1 MMSISQNPLA
11 RNRLRYNV
19 LLETLTDAEFDA
31 LAPQMQE
38 RTFEAGDV
46 IVENDTYG
54 GEVFFLIE
62 GRVRI
67 AKPTSPNEDQLLA
80 LLHPGD
86 CFGELEA
93 ISGRPRSA
101 LVVAE
106 DKCLTYVIQAKDFE
120 ALLRRSPEV
129 AVRLLQ
135 VLSTRL
141 RASNDHFVAE
151 IGRRLSKSR
160 AEVHTL
166 QQLIDAAKSLNS
178 TLDLDELL
186 DVILET
192 ALRVVDGER
201 GSVYIFNEER
211 TEIWTKV
218 ARGLEGDRGKIIRLP
233 LGKGIAGYVAATGDT
248 INIPE
253 AYHDPRFNPEF
264 DRMTGYHTRSI
275 LCAPMRNRDGGI
287 VGVFQ
292 LLNKKDG
299 PFTDADGVILD
310 ALSVHAAIAI
320 ENARLVVQEKEKIRI
335 ERDLMAAREVQM
347 SLLPP
352 APPEL
357 PGYEFAAITIPARE
371 VGGDL
376 YDFIR
381 LDQRRLVVTVGDV
394 SGKGLP
400 AALLMAHIQASVRNV
415 AHEAMTASACTTLL
429 NDRLVQST
437 SPEKFVTMVYAV
449 IDTESHTVRYTNGG
463 HNPPVR
469 VTTDGTHPLA
479 TGGTMLGMIEGL
491 TFEEEVVALAAG
503 DIIVLYTD
511 GISEA
516 VNENQE
522 LFGDERLQEFVAQR
536 HALSAEEMKIQIL
549 EVVRHHQQNAPQAD
563 DMTLVIV
570 RRLPL

>member
-1 MMSISQNPLA
+1 MMSIPQNPLA

-38 RTFEAGDV
+38 RVFEPGAV

-67 AKPTSPNEDQLLA
+67 AKPTATDEDQLLA

-101 LVVAE
+101 LVIAE
-106 DKCLTYVIQAKDFE
+106 DRCLTYIITARDFE

-141 RASNDHFVAE
+141 RASNDHFIAE
-151 IGRRLSKSR
+151 IDRRVSKSR
-160 AEVHTL
+160 AEVHVH

-178 TLDLDELL
+178 TLNLDELL

-192 ALRVVDGER
+192 ALRIVDGDR
-201 GSVYIFNEER
+201 GSVYIFNEAR

-218 ARGLEGDRGKIIRLP
+218 ARGLDLQEKNIIRLP

-264 DRMTGYHTRSI
+264 DRMTGYRTNSI

-299 PFTDADGVILD
+299 PFTDADAVVLD

-335 ERDLMAAREVQM
+335 ERDLLAAREVQN
-347 SLLPP
+347 SLLPSS
-352 APPEL
+352 APEV
-357 PGYEFAAITIPARE
+357 PGYEFTAVTVPARE

-381 LDQRRLVVTVGDV
+381 LDQRRVVVTVGDV

-437 SPEKFVTMVYAV
+437 SPEKFVTLVYAV
-449 IDTESHTVRYTNGG
+449 LDIESHSVRYTNGG

-469 VTTDGTHPLA
+469 VTAGGTYPLA
-479 TGGTMLGMIEGL
+479 TGGTMLGIIEGM
-491 TFEEEVVALAAG
+491 TFEEEVVAIAPG
-503 DIIVLYTD
+503 ESIVLYTD

-522 LFGDERLQEFVAQR
+522 LFGDDRLQEFVGQR
-536 HALSAEEMKIQIL
+536 HALSAEEMKNEIL
-549 EVVRHHQQNAPQAD
+549 DAVRQHQQNAPQAD
-563 DMTLVIV
+563 DMTLVII
-570 RRLPL
+570 RRLPV

>member
-1 MMSISQNPLA
+1 MKSIPQNPLA

-31 LAPQMQE
+31 LCPQMQE

-67 AKPTSPNEDQLLA
+67 AKPTSVNEDQLLA

-101 LVVAE
+101 LVIAE
-106 DKCLTYVIQAKDFE
+106 DQCLTYVIQTKDFE

-129 AVRLLQ
+129 AIRLLQ

-166 QQLIDAAKSLNS
+166 QKLIDAAKSLNS

-201 GSVYIFNEER
+201 GSVYIFNEAR

-218 ARGLEGDRGKIIRLP
+218 ARGLDRDGEKIIRLP

-264 DRMTGYHTRSI
+264 DRKTGYRTRSI

-347 SLLPP
+347 SLLPLTL
-352 APPEL
+352 PEM
-357 PGYEFAAITIPARE
+357 PGYESTAITLPARE

-381 LDQRRLVVTVGDV
+381 LDQRRVVVTVGDV

-449 IDTESHTVRYTNGG
+449 IDTEAHTVRYTNGG
-463 HNPPVR
+463 HNPPLR
-469 VTTDGTHPLA
+469 VARDGTHPLA

-491 TFEEEVVALAAG
+491 TFEEEVVALAPG
-503 DIIVLYTD
+503 ESIVLYTD

-516 VNENQE
+516 VNEEQE

-536 HALSAEEMKIQIL
+536 YALSAEEMKKEIL
-549 EVVRHHQQNAPQAD
+549 EVVRQHQQNAPQAD

-570 RRLPL
+570 RRLPV